1 MARKLKEYPTV
12 TLKLESSDDKIDFEQ
27 IFGRPGAVHIEIGI
41 GRGTFLVNQAKAKPD
56 DNFLGIEWANKYSRY
71 AIDRVGRWELKN
83 VRIIRTEAST
93 FIADC
98 VPDASVSCYH
108 IYFPDP
114 WPKKKH
120 HKRRF
125 LRPANLQQLV
135 RTLKTNGQIRIA
147 TDHTEY
153 FEEIKKITA
162 TQNGILEEIE
172 FAPAAGA
179 ENGEKTGTNY
189 ERKFLK
195 RKMPIYT
202 LALQKKLAIVIYRFE
217 PAGFPSILSE
227 SSKTGKALVSI
238 FGS

>member
-12 TLKLESSDDKIDFEQ
+12 ALKWESSDDKIDFEQ
-27 IFGRPGAVHIEIGI
+27 IFGRSGSVHIEIGI
-41 GRGTFLVNQAKAKPD
+41 GRGTFLVSQAKAMPD

-71 AIDRVGRWELKN
+71 AVDRIGRWDLKN
-83 VRIIRTEAST
+83 VLILRTEAAT

-98 VPDASVSCYH
+98 VPDESVSCYH

-125 LRPANLQQLV
+125 LCPANLRQLV
-135 RTLKTNGQIRIA
+135 RTLKTKGQIRIA
-147 TDHTEY
+147 TDHADY

-162 TQNGILEEIE
+162 TQNERLEEVE
-172 FAPAAGA
+172 FPAAAGA

-202 LALQKKLAIVIYRFE
+202 LALQKR
-217 PAGFPSILSE
+217 
-227 SSKTGKALVSI
+227 
-238 FGS
+238 